1 MCLYMPK
8 FLPLCQ
14 KASLKLE
21 QMLELGQPQKLQ
33 LGKYKNFCHF
43 QVVFTIAVLTFT
55 GNSVENIWGNCSN
68 LFHDSKCDKIL
79 FCTAA
84 GTKS

>member
-1 MCLYMPK
+1 MCLYVLK
-8 FLPLCQ
+8 FPPLYQ

-43 QVVFTIAVLTFT
+43 HYTNVSLFFILAVLTFT
-55 GNSVENIWGNCSN
+55 GNSAENI
-68 LFHDSKCDKIL
+68 
-79 FCTAA
+79 
-84 GTKS
+84 